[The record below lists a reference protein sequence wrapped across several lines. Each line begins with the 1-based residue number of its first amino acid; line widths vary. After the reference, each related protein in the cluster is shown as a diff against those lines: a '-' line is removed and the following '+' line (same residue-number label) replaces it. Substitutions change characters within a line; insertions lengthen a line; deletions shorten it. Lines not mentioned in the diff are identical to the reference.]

1 MSGKRPVSRRGAKG
15 SLFSFSWLPAHVG
28 QRGCE
33 RGGKER
39 CEPEKVAGALSH
51 FGMNAKQTP
60 LGGSAQMNGILSYQP
75 DRGGIS

>member
-1 MSGKRPVSRRGAKG
+1 MSGKRPVSRHRAKV

-28 QRGCE
+28 QRGYG
-33 RGGKER
+33 RGGKEQR
-39 CEPEKVAGALSH
+39 EPETVAGALLH

-60 LGGSAQMNGILSYQP
+60 LGGNTQMNGILSYQP